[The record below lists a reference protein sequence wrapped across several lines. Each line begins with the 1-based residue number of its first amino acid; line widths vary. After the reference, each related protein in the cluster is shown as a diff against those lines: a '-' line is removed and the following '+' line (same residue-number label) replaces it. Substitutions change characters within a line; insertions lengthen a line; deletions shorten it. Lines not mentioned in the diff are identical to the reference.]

1 MAQPATLSAPSAS
14 VERFEQVLVD
24 VFSELADLFGN
35 PRSHGQIYGLL
46 FASPEPLTM
55 VAISDRLRISKGS
68 ASQGLRALETLG
80 AVERDNS
87 QRSATYTARLELKL
101 LISGFV
107 RQRLLPRLDASQ
119 TLLAELPPLL
129 DTLPH
134 ARQADYRLRLDRVA
148 KWHRRARQ
156 FLPLAQ
162 KFLKAD

>member
-1 MAQPATLSAPSAS
+1 MAQPSTIAANATQ
-14 VERFEQVLVD
+14 ERFEDVLVE

-46 FASPEPLTM
+46 FSSPEPLTM
-55 VAISDRLRISKGS
+55 DAISDRLGISKGS
-68 ASQGLRALETLG
+68 TSQGLRALETLG
-80 AVERDNS
+80 AIERNNS
-87 QRSATYTARLELKL
+87 RRTATYSARLELKL

-119 TLLAELPPLL
+119 VRLADLAPIITDLPRS
-129 DTLPH
+129 H
-134 ARQADYRLRLDRVA
+134 QSEYRLRLDRVT